1 MQAEA
6 ADSWPAIVSQCAVSG
21 PAGVSAARK
30 ILCIKLS
37 RAREIPLGTHHVTNS
52 APRGRRSGTESF
64 ARYEL
69 TGRDGRRPPGDE
81 LALERLRRTFDC
93 APVGITFINPAGV
106 LIDVNPAFCK
116 MVGYDH
122 DDLCGRRFHE
132 ITHPDDIGPNLQ
144 LLDRLSAGDIDGY
157 RMQKRFL
164 RSSGELVWADLTVSV
179 LRDGSDRVLNFI
191 SIIVDIG
198 ETKQQEDRL
207 DFLLHEL
214 GHRSKNLLTV
224 IRAAAHRIAASSTSV
239 KGMLAGLEDRLM
251 GLAAS
256 QELLVEIGSQT
267 ELAELIQKQVAAFV
281 PLNDG
286 RVEIHGPRVVLGPN
300 ATNTIGMALHE
311 LATNAVKYGA
321 LSVIDGQIRVSWT
334 VEAGELLVEWRE
346 RGGPPVSP
354 PTHRGF
360 GRNVIERTAER
371 LGGTAALAFDPE
383 GVSWR
388 LRAPDTG
395 LSL

>member
-1 MQAEA
+1 MT
-6 ADSWPAIVSQCAVSG
+6 
-21 PAGVSAARK
+21 AGV
-30 ILCIKLS
+30 
-37 RAREIPLGTHHVTNS
+37 G
-52 APRGRRSGTESF
+52 
-64 ARYEL
+64 
-69 TGRDGRRPPGDE
+69 PGDK

-106 LIDVNPAFCK
+106 FIDVNPAFCK
-116 MVGYDH
+116 MLGYGH
-122 DDLCGRRFHE
+122 DELCGRRFHE
-132 ITHPDDIGPNLQ
+132 ITHPDDIAPNVQ

-179 LRDGSDRVLNFI
+179 LRDRSDRVLNFI

-207 DFLLHEL
+207 EFLLHEL
-214 GHRSKNLLTV
+214 AHRSRNLLTV
-224 IRAAAHRIAASSTSV
+224 IRAAAHLVAASSTSV

-256 QELLVEIGSQT
+256 QELLVGIGGQT
-267 ELAELIQKQVAAFV
+267 ELAELIRKQVAAFM

-286 RVEIHGPRVVLGPN
+286 RVEIEGPRVVLGPN

-334 VEAGELLVEWRE
+334 IDGGELLVEWRE

-354 PTHRGF
+354 PTHRGC

-371 LGGTAALAFDPE
+371 LGGVAALAFDPE

-388 LRAPDTG
+388 LRARPGQDSGDSATLG
-395 LSL
+395 SATTRPNRTTWRTR

>member
-1 MQAEA
+1 MNSP
-6 ADSWPAIVSQCAVSG
+6 DVT
-21 PAGVSAARK
+21 AGF
-30 ILCIKLS
+30 L
-37 RAREIPLGTHHVTNS
+37 
-52 APRGRRSGTESF
+52 
-64 ARYEL
+64 
-69 TGRDGRRPPGDE
+69 PGDE

-93 APVGITFINPAGV
+93 APVGITFINPA
-106 LIDVNPAFCK
+106 FCK
-116 MVGYDH
+116 MLGYDH
-122 DDLCGRRFHE
+122 EALCGRRFHE
-132 ITHPDDIGPNLQ
+132 VTHPEDIGPNQL

-157 RMQKRFL
+157 HMHKRFL
-164 RSSGELVWADLTVSV
+164 GSSGEVVWTDLTVSV
-179 LRDGSDRVLNFI
+179 LRDRSGRVLNFI

-207 DFLLHEL
+207 NFLLHEL

-224 IRAAAHRIAASSTSV
+224 IQAAAHRIAASSTSV
-239 KGMLAGLEDRLM
+239 KSMLAGLDDRLI

-256 QELLVEIGSQT
+256 QELLVEIGQQT
-267 ELAELIQKQVAAFV
+267 ELAELIRKQVAAFV

-286 RVEIHGPRVVLGPN
+286 RVEIQGPRVILGAN

-311 LATNAVKYGA
+311 LATNACKYGA
-321 LSVIDGQIRVSWT
+321 LSVIDGRIRVSWT
-334 VEAGELLVEWRE
+334 VEAGELFVEWCE

-354 PTHRGF
+354 PVHRGF
-360 GRNVIERTAER
+360 GRNVIERSAGR

-388 LRAPDTG
+388 LRAPDAG